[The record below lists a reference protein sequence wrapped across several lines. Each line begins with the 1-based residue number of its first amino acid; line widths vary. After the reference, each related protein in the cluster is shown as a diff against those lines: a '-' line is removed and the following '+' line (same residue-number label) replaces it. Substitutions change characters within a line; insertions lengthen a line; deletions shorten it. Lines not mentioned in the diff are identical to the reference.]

1 MVIKNLLLDSTK
13 VAKLS
18 RQERAYILDRLANTS
33 YYVEEFGKI
42 DAKTEEALILSIFLK
57 IQSYDN

>member
-1 MVIKNLLLDSTK
+1 MVMKNLLLDSTK

-18 RQERAYILDRLANTS
+18 RQERAYILDRIANTS
-33 YYVEEFGKI
+33 YYVEGFGEL

-57 IQSYDN
+57 IQSYI

>member
-1 MVIKNLLLDSTK
+1 MEMKNLLLDSTK

-18 RQERAYILDRLANTS
+18 RQERAYILDRIANAS
-33 YYVEEFGKI
+33 YYADSFGEL

-57 IQSYDN
+57 IQSYI